1 MSFFIGVE
9 LGQVSDVTAIA
20 VVESLTLPFLRI
32 EKIRRG
38 DWVDVGPVYQA
49 PDGTETREH
58 PPVNFA
64 LRHLE
69 RFPVGTSYTDIRDRV
84 IALARDLSGPS
95 VILDATGVG
104 TAAVNLFRYL
114 TLYATTVTLVAGDQ
128 SAHDGSDYR
137 VPKKDIVSVTQV
149 LLQTERLKIA
159 RALPHAALL
168 ARELVNFRSR
178 APGQTSESELDW
190 REGVNDDLVLA
201 LAIAAWKAEQ
211 NPGLGFSFSCGVS
224 PMDGWAA
231 EPAVDFF
238 ARHRALSGDPDGW

>member
-69 RFPVGTSYTDIRDRV
+69 RFPVGTSYVEILDRV
-84 IALARDLSGPS
+84 MTLAPKLSGPS

-104 TAAVNLFRYL
+104 TAAQNIFRYSS
-114 TLYATTVTLVAGDQ
+114 LYVTTVTIVAGDQ
-128 SAHDGSDYR
+128 SVHEGSDYR
-137 VPKKDIVSVTQV
+137 VPKKDLVSVTQV

-159 RALPHAALL
+159 RTLPHAQLL

-178 APGQTSESELDW
+178 VTVQNSESQLDW

-211 NPGLGFSFSCGVS
+211 NPGLGLSFSCGVS
-224 PMDGWAA
+224 ETDG
-231 EPAVDFF
+231 
-238 ARHRALSGDPDGW
+238 

>member
-1 MSFFIGVE
+1 MSFFVGVE
-9 LGQVSDVTAIA
+9 LGQASEVTAIA
-20 VVESLTLPFLRI
+20 IVESLTLPILRS
-32 EKIRRG
+32 ETIRREG
-38 DWVDVGPVYQA
+38 WVDVRPVYQA

-69 RFPVGTSYTDIRDRV
+69 RFPVGSSYTDILDRV
-84 IALARDLSGPS
+84 MTLAQKLSGPS
-95 VILDATGVG
+95 VVVDATRMG
-104 TAAVNLFRYL
+104 TAALNLFRYSG
-114 TLYATTVTLVAGDQ
+114 LYVTMVSIIAGDQ
-128 SAHDGSDYR
+128 EAQEGSDYR
-137 VPKKDIVSVTQV
+137 VPKKDLVSVTQV
-149 LLQTERLKIA
+149 LLQTGRLKIA
-159 RALPHAALL
+159 RTLPHAALL

-178 APGQTSESELDW
+178 VTPQTSESQLDW

-238 ARHRALSGDPDGW
+238 ARHRALSGDPDG